1 MSDIQ
6 QGKGI
11 LNSQLDIHETEF
23 PIASF
28 HFQRIITE
36 KILSQKSYA
45 PSKKQ
50 PFSREIDENHWY
62 TPVYILASAKKPQTN
77 NGVLDIRSC
86 TFVNILNVR
95 KMFGKYKLGRHLKNL
110 KNSDRRNFFDPSF
123 STWKNDS
130 RIMRWFFKITGLLR
144 TGGSFWNGAIGI
156 KGGYVDAGIYK
167 NFSLKC
173 PFFHVIQ

>member
-1 MSDIQ
+1 
-6 QGKGI
+6 
-11 LNSQLDIHETEF
+11 
-23 PIASF
+23 
-28 HFQRIITE
+28 
-36 KILSQKSYA
+36 
-45 PSKKQ
+45 
-50 PFSREIDENHWY
+50 
-62 TPVYILASAKKPQTN
+62 
-77 NGVLDIRSC
+77 
-86 TFVNILNVR
+86 
-95 KMFGKYKLGRHLKNL
+95 MFGKYKLGRHLKNL

-173 PFFHVIQ
+173 PFFHVIQWYIHNFAKPNSPRFWTWLTLYIWYLLGISRYGKLLMGCSLFLILINYKDISFVMIESLHLRKNERKKFF